1 MAVIPNQMNVVV
13 TWPVESSPIK
23 KVNSSQLNLESWESR
38 QSLFFHVSHT
48 FWVYLL
54 SDLVLLQIPLC
65 IPHLVNYCSLLSSNP
80 PPPFHS
86 VTVDTWHL
94 ETTCASPTKCWQS
107 GDHQWRWKNR
117 LAYSGLLCTTERWGT
132 HWFLWVVF
140 FMTMYLIILWQN
152 RLKNTPHCF
161 CMSKLLISKYRLYF
175 ICIPYFLTRI

>member
-1 MAVIPNQMNVVV
+1 MVFVKQGSCNCDLQKPNGTLMAVIPNQMNVVV

-23 KVNSSQLNLESWESR
+23 KVNSSQLILESWESR

-140 FMTMYLIILWQN
+140 FYDNVFDYTLAESP
-152 RLKNTPHCF
+152 KEHTT
-161 CMSKLLISKYRLYF
+161 LLLHK
-175 ICIPYFLTRI
+175 